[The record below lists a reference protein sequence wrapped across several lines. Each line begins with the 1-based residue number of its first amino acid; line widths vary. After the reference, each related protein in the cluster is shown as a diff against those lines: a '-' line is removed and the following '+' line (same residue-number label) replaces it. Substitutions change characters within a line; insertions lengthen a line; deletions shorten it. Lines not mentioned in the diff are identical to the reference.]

1 MTMHES
7 NVTRNDARHRYELH
21 VDGEVA
27 GIAMFREEEGRVVF
41 THTVVLPAYEG
52 RGLGGRIAKTALDD
66 VVARGLRIVPECP
79 FISAWLEKHPE
90 YEASVDRS

>member
-1 MTMHES
+1 MTTHES
-7 NVTRNDARHRYELH
+7 KVTRNDARQRYELH

-52 RGLGGRIAKTALDD
+52 RGLGGTIAKTALDD
-66 VVARGLRIVPECP
+66 VVSRGLRVVPECP
-79 FISAWLEKHPE
+79 FISAWIAKHPE